1 LVKADLKMNVRAKK
15 KYGQH
20 FLQDQNIAA
29 KIVSSMDLN
38 TDRNVLEI
46 GPGMGV
52 LTKLLMQKDA
62 DLKVVELDAE
72 SVQFLKKNFTGLDN
86 KIVHQDFLKLDL
98 PTIFNGKMILI
109 GNLPYN
115 ISSQIFFRMLQF
127 RDYIPQ
133 AVFMIQREVA
143 ERIISP
149 PGSKVYGI
157 LSVLLQT
164 FYDIEILFHVGPA
177 VFYPPPK
184 VNSSVIKFV
193 RNDRDGLPVSDR
205 LFQMVVK
212 HAFNQRR
219 KTLRN
224 ALKSIIP
231 KNLDTTDEI
240 FSKRAEQLSKDD
252 FVLLSERMNKKNQ
265 ER

>member
-1 LVKADLKMNVRAKK
+1 MNVRAKK

-20 FLQDQNIAA
+20 FLIDQNIAL
-29 KIVSSMDLN
+29 KIVNSMEMD
-38 TDRNVLEI
+38 TGSNVLEI

-52 LTKLLMQKDA
+52 LTKLLLQKDVV
-62 DLKVVELDAE
+62 LKVVELDSE
-72 SVQFLKKNFTGLDN
+72 SVRFLKENFSGLDN
-86 KIVHQDFLKLDL
+86 RIIHQDFLKLDL
-98 PTIFNGKMILI
+98 STIFNGKMQLI

-115 ISSQIFFRMLQF
+115 ISSQIFFHMLQF

-143 ERIISP
+143 ERIVSP
-149 PGSKVYGI
+149 PGSKAYGI

-164 FYDIEILFHVGPA
+164 FYHIEILFHVRPV

-184 VNSSVIKFV
+184 VNSSVIKFI
-193 RNDRDGLPVSDR
+193 RNDREGLPVAER

-212 HAFNQRR
+212 QAFNQRR

-240 FSKRAEQLSKDD
+240 FSKRAEQLTKED
-252 FVLLSERMNKKNQ
+252 FLLLSERVHKMSQ
-265 ER
+265 EG

>member
-1 LVKADLKMNVRAKK
+1 MNVRAKK

-20 FLQDQNIAA
+20 FLKDQNIAV
-29 KIVSSMDLN
+29 KIVNSMDLN
-38 TDRNVLEI
+38 IGRNVLEI

-52 LTKLLMQKDA
+52 LTKLLLQKDV

-72 SVQFLKKNFTGLDN
+72 SVHYLEENFSELAN
-86 KIVHQDFLKLDL
+86 KIVHEDFLKLDL
-98 PTIFNGKMILI
+98 TGIFNGEIQLI

-115 ISSQIFFRMLQF
+115 ISSQIFFRVLQF

-143 ERIISP
+143 ERIVSP
-149 PGSKVYGI
+149 PGSKTYGI

-164 FYDIEILFHVGPA
+164 FYDTEILFHISPA

-184 VNSSVIKFV
+184 VNSAVIKLV
-193 RNDRDGLPVSDR
+193 RNGRESLPVSDR
-205 LFQMVVK
+205 LFQMIVK

-224 ALKSIIP
+224 ALKSVIP
-231 KNLDTTDEI
+231 KSLNTTDEI
-240 FSKRAEQLSKDD
+240 FSKRAEQLTNDD
-252 FVLLSERMNKKNQ
+252 FLLLSERIHKKNQ